1 MSHAAT
7 MHAAATPGIP
17 RVALVGS
24 PNCGKTALFN
34 LLTGSRQKV
43 ANYAGVTV
51 ERKEGRLHA
60 PSGRSYAV
68 LDLPGAYSLHAASLD
83 EAVTRDLCRGF
94 YPGEPAPDVMVC
106 VVDATNL
113 RLHLRFALELR
124 ELGRPMVLAVNMM
137 DAAKRRGIDV
147 DLAVLERE
155 LGVPVVPTVAVRRDG
170 AHELVAMLDR
180 LSEAPHEPRVH
191 LAEGAQ
197 PADLHAET
205 RRLLA
210 LAVSMPRRTA
220 EIDDRLDRWLLHPVL
235 GLVSL
240 AVVMFLI
247 FQAVY
252 AWATPLMDLIEAG
265 TALLG
270 DKVGGI
276 MPEGPLKSLMVDGI
290 IAGLGGVIVFLPQIL
305 ILFAFILALEES
317 GYLPR
322 AAFLLDRMMAGAGLS
337 GRSFIPLLSSFACA
351 IPGIMATRSI
361 QDPRDRL
368 ATILVAPLMTCSARL
383 PVYALLIGAFI
394 PQQKVLG
401 VLNLQ
406 GLVLFALYAAG
417 ILSALTVSWV
427 MKKWR
432 RDKGEHALLLE
443 LPSYRVPHPRDLLIG
458 LWERA
463 WIFLRR
469 VGGII
474 LALTILLWFL
484 LSFPGAPADATLP
497 AIDYSFAGRIGHAM
511 TAVFAPIGFNWQICI
526 ALIPGLAARE
536 VAVSSLATVYA
547 LSAAD
552 DEAAAQALT
561 PIITD
566 GWSLATALSLLVW
579 FIYAPQCISTLATIR
594 RETNSWKQ
602 VAISAGY
609 LFALAYLASLVT
621 YQVAVALGAG

>member
-1 MSHAAT
+1 MSAPREAADQ
-7 MHAAATPGIP
+7 PL
-17 RVALVGS
+17 RVALVGN

-34 LLTGSRQKV
+34 QLTGSRQKV

-60 PSGRSYAV
+60 PSGRHYAV
-68 LDLPGAYSLHAASLD
+68 LDLPGAYSLSAASLD
-83 EAVTRDLCRGF
+83 EAVTRDVLRGF
-94 YPGEPAPDVMVC
+94 YPGEPAPDVLLC

-113 RLHLRFALELR
+113 RLHLRFVLELR
-124 ELGRPMVLAVNMM
+124 ELGRPMIVAVNMM
-137 DAAKRRGIDV
+137 DAAKRRGIGI
-147 DLAVLERE
+147 DLAALESE
-155 LGVPVVPTVAVRRDG
+155 LGVPVVATVAVKRGG
-170 AHELVAMLDR
+170 ARELVATLDQVAA
-180 LSEAPHEPRVH
+180 APHEPRAR
-191 LAEGAQ
+191 LAEG
-197 PADLHAET
+197 ADLHAET
-205 RRLLA
+205 RRLLD
-210 LAVSMPRRTA
+210 LTVSMPTRTA
-220 EIDDRLDRWLLHPVL
+220 KIDDALDRWLLHPVL
-235 GLVSL
+235 GLLSL

-252 AWATPLMDLIEAG
+252 AWATPLMDGIEAG
-265 TALLG
+265 TAWIGEHTGALLP
-270 DKVGGI
+270 D
-276 MPEGPLKSLMVDGI
+276 GPLRSLLVDGV

-322 AAFLLDRMMAGAGLS
+322 AAFLLDKMMAGAGLS

-368 ATILVAPLMTCSARL
+368 ATIIVAPLMTCSARL

-394 PQQKVLG
+394 PQQKVWG
-401 VLNLQ
+401 AFNLQ
-406 GLVLFALYAAG
+406 GLVLFGLYMAG
-417 ILSALTVSWV
+417 IVSALMVSWV

-432 RDKGEHALLLE
+432 RDKSEHPLLLE
-443 LPSYRVPHPRDLLIG
+443 LPSYRIPHLRDLAIG

-484 LSFPGAPADATLP
+484 LSFPGAPEGATQP
-497 AIDYSFAGRIGHAM
+497 AIDYSFAGRIGHALS
-511 TAVFAPIGFNWQICI
+511 AVFAPIGFNWQICI

-552 DEAAAQALT
+552 DDAAAQALT

-566 GWSLATALSLLVW
+566 TWSLATALSLLVW

-594 RETNSWKQ
+594 RETGSWKQ

-609 LFALAYLASLVT
+609 LFALAYLASFAT
-621 YQVAVALGAG
+621 YQIAVALGAG

>member
-1 MSHAAT
+1 MSHGE
-7 MHAAATPGIP
+7 PL

-51 ERKEGRLHA
+51 ERKEGRLRA
-60 PSGRSYAV
+60 PSGRQYAV

-83 EAVTRDLCRGF
+83 EAITRDLCRGF
-94 YPGEPAPDVMVC
+94 YPGEPAPDVLVC

-113 RLHLRFALELR
+113 RLHLRFVLELR
-124 ELGRPMVLAVNMM
+124 ALGRPMVVAVNMM
-137 DAAKRRGIDV
+137 DAARRRGIAI
-147 DLAVLERE
+147 DLVALARE
-155 LGVPVVPTVAVRRDG
+155 LGVPVVPTVAVRHDG
-170 AHELVAMLDR
+170 ARALVALLDR
-180 LSEAPHEPRVH
+180 VADTLHAPRVQPVGH
-191 LAEGAQ
+191 LAGQAAEDAH
-197 PADLHAET
+197 ALHDET

-210 LAVSMPRRTA
+210 LAVTMPRRTA
-220 EIDDRLDRWLLHPVL
+220 EIDDALDRWLLHPVF
-235 GLVSL
+235 GLLTL
-240 AVVMFLI
+240 ALVMFLI

-252 AWATPLMDLIEAG
+252 AWATPLMDLIDAG
-265 TALLG
+265 TAALG
-270 DKVGGI
+270 DWVGAAL
-276 MPEGPLKSLMVDGI
+276 PAGPLNSLLVDGI
-290 IAGLGGVIVFLPQIL
+290 IAGVGGVIVFLPQIL
-305 ILFAFILALEES
+305 ILFAFILFLEES

-322 AAFLLDRMMAGAGLS
+322 AAFLLDRMMASAGLS

-351 IPGIMATRSI
+351 IPGIMSTRSI

-394 PQQKVLG
+394 PQRQVWG

-417 ILSALTVSWV
+417 ILSALAVSWV

-432 RDKGEHALLLE
+432 RDQGEHPLLLE
-443 LPSYRVPHPRDLLIG
+443 LPSYRLPHPRDLLLG

-463 WIFLRR
+463 GIFLRR

-474 LALTILLWFL
+474 LALTVLLWFL
-484 LSFPGAPADATLP
+484 LSFPGAPAGATGP

-511 TAVFAPIGFNWQICI
+511 TAVFAPLGFNWQICI
-526 ALIPGLAARE
+526 ALIPGMAARE
-536 VAVSSLATVYA
+536 VVVSSLATVYA

-552 DEAAAQALT
+552 DTAAAQALA
-561 PIITD
+561 PIIGS
-566 GWSLATALSLLVW
+566 GWSLATALALLVW
-579 FIYAPQCISTLATIR
+579 FIYAPQCVSTLATIR
-594 RETNSWKQ
+594 RETNSWRQ

-609 LFALAYLASLVT
+609 LFALAYLASFAT
-621 YQVAVALGAG
+621 YQLAVRLGAG

>member
-1 MSHAAT
+1 MSAQ
-7 MHAAATPGIP
+7 PL
-17 RVALVGS
+17 RLALVGN

-34 LLTGSRQKV
+34 QLTGSRQKV

-51 ERKEGRLHA
+51 ERKEGRLHTA
-60 PSGRSYAV
+60 SGRSYAL

-83 EAVTRDLCRGF
+83 EAVTRDFCRGF
-94 YPGEPAPDVMVC
+94 LPGEAPPDVLVC

-113 RLHLRFALELR
+113 RLHLRFALEVR
-124 ELGRPMVLAVNMM
+124 ELDKPMILAVNMM
-137 DAAKRRGIDV
+137 DAARRRGIRV
-147 DLAVLERE
+147 DLEALSRE
-155 LGVPVVPTVAVRRDG
+155 LGVPVVETVAVKHNG
-170 AHELVAMLDR
+170 ARALVEQIERMAD
-180 LSEAPHEPRVH
+180 APHPPKHR
-191 LAEGAQ
+191 LGGD
-197 PADLHAET
+197 ADLHAET
-205 RRLLA
+205 RRLLS
-210 LAVSMPRRTA
+210 LAVDMPQRTA
-220 EIDDRLDRWLLHPVL
+220 QVDDALDRWLLHPVIGFVAL
-235 GLVSL
+235 I
-240 AVVMFLI
+240 VVMFLI

-265 TALLG
+265 TGALG
-270 DKVGGI
+270 EWVGGTL
-276 MPEGPLKSLMVDGI
+276 PEGPLNSLLVDGI
-290 IAGLGGVIVFLPQIL
+290 IAGVGGVIVFLPQIL

-322 AAFLLDRMMAGAGLS
+322 AAFLLDRMMASAGLS

-383 PVYALLIGAFI
+383 PVYALLIGAFVPEKKI
-394 PQQKVLG
+394 GMFNQ
-401 VLNLQ
+401 Q
-406 GLVLFALYAAG
+406 GLVLFGLYVAG
-417 ILSALTVSWV
+417 ILSALLVAWV

-432 RDKGEHALLLE
+432 RDKSEHPLMLE
-443 LPSYRVPHPRDLLIG
+443 LPSYRIPHPRDLAIG

-474 LALTILLWFL
+474 LAMTVLLWVL
-484 LSFPGAPADATLP
+484 LNFPAPPVDAVGP

-511 TAVFAPIGFNWQICI
+511 AVFFAPLGFNWQICI

-536 VAVSSLATVYA
+536 VAVASLATVYA

-552 DEAAAQALT
+552 DDAAAQALS
-561 PIITD
+561 PLISD

-579 FIYAPQCISTLATIR
+579 YIYAPMCLSTLATIK

-602 VAISAGY
+602 MSYAAFY
-609 LFALAYLASLVT
+609 LFAMAYVASLLT
-621 YQVAVALGAG
+621 YQIAKALGAG